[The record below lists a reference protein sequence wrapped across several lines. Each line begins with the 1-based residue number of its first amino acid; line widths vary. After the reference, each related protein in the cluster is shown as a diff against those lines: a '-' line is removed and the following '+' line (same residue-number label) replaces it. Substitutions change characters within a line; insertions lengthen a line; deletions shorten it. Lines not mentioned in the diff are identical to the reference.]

1 MSVHQSNNF
10 KKTLSTSKFP
20 FLPWVL
26 HFAIVSFKL
35 RLNVNPMNHAH
46 LRRRELFLV
55 FKRKALNGLKDSGFG
70 IKLLF
75 SDVFI
80 T

>member
-1 MSVHQSNNF
+1 M
-10 KKTLSTSKFP
+10 
-20 FLPWVL
+20 
-26 HFAIVSFKL
+26 
-35 RLNVNPMNHAH
+35 NPLNHAH

-55 FKRKALNGLKDSGFG
+55 FKRKALNGLKNSGFG